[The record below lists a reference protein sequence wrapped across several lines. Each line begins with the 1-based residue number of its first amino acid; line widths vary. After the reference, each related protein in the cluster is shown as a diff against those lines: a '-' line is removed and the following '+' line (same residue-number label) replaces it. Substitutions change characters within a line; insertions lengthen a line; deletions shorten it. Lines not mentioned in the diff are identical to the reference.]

1 MSLNVE
7 VHGLEVFGNHGA
19 EEDERREGQTFL
31 FDLDLQVSD
40 AALSDRIQDAVDY
53 RVVAARVQAISD
65 EQHFHLLE
73 ALAATVADALVA
85 EFPVEAVRVRVRK
98 PGVRSAGV
106 PAEWTAATAE
116 RRS

>member
-7 VHGLEVFGNHGA
+7 VHGLEVLGNHGA
-19 EEDERREGQTFL
+19 EEDERRAGQTFL
-31 FDLDLQVSD
+31 FDLDLEVSD
-40 AALSDRIQDAVDY
+40 AALSDRIEDAVDY
-53 RVVAARVQAISD
+53 RTVAARVQAISD
-65 EQHFHLLE
+65 ERRFHLLE
-73 ALAATVADALVA
+73 ALAAAVADALVA

-98 PGVRSAGV
+98 PAVRAAGV

>member
-1 MSLNVE
+1 VSLNVE
-7 VHGLEVFGNHGA
+7 VHGLEVLGNHGA
-19 EEDERREGQTFL
+19 EEDERRAGQMFL
-31 FDLDLQVSD
+31 FDVDLQVSD

-53 RVVAARVQAISD
+53 RAVVARVQAISG
-65 EQHFHLLE
+65 ERRFHLLE

-85 EFPVEAVRVRVRK
+85 EFPVEGVRVRVRK

-106 PAEWTAATAE
+106 PAEWTAATAD

>member
-1 MSLNVE
+1 MSLSVE

-19 EEDERREGQTFL
+19 MQDERRAGQTFL

-53 RVVAARVQAISD
+53 RAVVARVQSISG
-65 EQHFHLLE
+65 ERRFHLLE

-98 PGVRSAGV
+98 PEVRSAGI

-116 RRS
+116 RP